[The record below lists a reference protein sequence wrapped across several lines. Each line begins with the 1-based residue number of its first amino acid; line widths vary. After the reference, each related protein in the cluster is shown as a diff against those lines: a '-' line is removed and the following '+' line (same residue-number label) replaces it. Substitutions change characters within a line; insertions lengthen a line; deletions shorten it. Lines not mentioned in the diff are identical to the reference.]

1 MALVACARRRRRK
14 RLAIGALPGAPQD
27 RKTLPVFFFTD
38 LATGEPFGSNPL
50 PDPSTSVS

>member
-1 MALVACARRRRRK
+1 LRALVAGGASAWLSARCP
-14 RLAIGALPGAPQD
+14 APPQD